1 MRHPLSLG
9 KISPVLAITWKQCK
23 IGGKLLLMTDRKS
36 HIGFRLVPKLVTSVA
51 FRAHYVKVFDDTL
64 THSWNEM

>member
-1 MRHPLSLG
+1 
-9 KISPVLAITWKQCK
+9 
-23 IGGKLLLMTDRKS
+23 MTDRKS